1 MHKESKESEQETM
14 AFPGIDFIQ
23 VEIDGESHRIDFES
37 ACFVRSLAGSFLDV
51 QGGSTSLS
59 PLNLVG
65 KNMAKIE
72 NLTVSLQL
80 DSANFLQI
88 MNKLATVLDSTS
100 KDEQV
105 QLIGEIAQLLTDSVV
120 VKPSLQNKLDSIE
133 ERLKRM
139 ASDLSTVARA
149 AQLEL
154 HSGLPMRITPNHP
167 ESSPS

>member
-37 ACFVRSLAGSFLDV
+37 ACFVKSMAGSFLDI

-59 PLNLVG
+59 PSNLAGKKMAQVG
-65 KNMAKIE
+65 KLTMA
-72 NLTVSLQL
+72 LQL

-88 MNKLATVLDSTS
+88 MGKLAAVLDSTS

-105 QLIGEIAQLLTDSVV
+105 QLIGDIAQLLTDSVAI
-120 VKPSLQNKLDSIE
+120 KPALENKLDSIE
-133 ERLKRM
+133 EHLKRM